1 MSSILPNLAFSLTF
15 GKIERLS
22 MLPNLAF
29 SLTFGEIEAVKR
41 PPVGY
46 AAADQK
52 NLGVLAPK
60 YAGAN

>member
-1 MSSILPNLAFSLTF
+1 
-15 GKIERLS
+15 

-52 NLGVLAPK
+52 KLGILAPK
-60 YAGAN
+60 YAGGN